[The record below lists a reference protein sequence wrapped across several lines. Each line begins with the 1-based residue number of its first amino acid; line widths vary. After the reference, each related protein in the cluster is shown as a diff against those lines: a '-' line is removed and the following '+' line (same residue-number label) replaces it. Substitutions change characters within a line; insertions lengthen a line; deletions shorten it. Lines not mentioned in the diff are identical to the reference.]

1 METLTEM
8 QAVTR
13 EGDTIEA
20 QGSKKDDRVV
30 ALGLAVRC
38 FEDRIQRKLGAGM
51 RTRETEAAR
60 TRMSL
65 GDQAKLYS
73 QFQFDA
79 FLSGKRRA
87 RQQGLRTER
96 QQPWRR

>member
-1 METLTEM
+1 MPLP
-8 QAVTR
+8 Q
-13 EGDTIEA
+13 
-20 QGSKKDDRVV
+20 DDRVV

-65 GDQAKLYS
+65 GDQAKLFS
-73 QFQFDA
+73 GHMFNE
-79 FLSGKRRA
+79 FLNGRRRA
-87 RQQGLRTER
+87 RQQGLRAER
-96 QQPWRR
+96 QMPWRR